1 MQAPLSQQTTFPE
14 QARIAFLQAA
24 GEVLHDIA
32 LNHMVDLLLVF
43 GSICSGTMHAIEDG
57 LDHGVRTCFVGG
69 LIAITC
75 SASPVTTS
83 LSTVNLSVRIS
94 SAHPASLLLNVT
106 NHMGN
111 ACMWVIPTDVSSQIH
126 PFSFAAYGQESFA
139 VASSTCIH

>member
-1 MQAPLSQQTTFPE
+1 
-14 QARIAFLQAA
+14 
-24 GEVLHDIA
+24 
-32 LNHMVDLLLVF
+32 
-43 GSICSGTMHAIEDG
+43 
-57 LDHGVRTCFVGG
+57 
-69 LIAITC
+69 
-75 SASPVTTS
+75 